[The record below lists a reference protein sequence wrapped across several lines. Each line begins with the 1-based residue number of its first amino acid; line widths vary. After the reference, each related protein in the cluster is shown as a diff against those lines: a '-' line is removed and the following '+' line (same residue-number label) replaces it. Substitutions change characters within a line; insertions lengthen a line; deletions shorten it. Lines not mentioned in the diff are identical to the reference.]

1 MSKKKVIKKYD
12 AKLDSKNR
20 LTIRESQ
27 FAHYS
32 VNVMDNGEIV
42 LKPRILVDPNNINA
56 NTLKT
61 IEESMGNLKKGKVG
75 KEFDPEEFD
84 WENEEA

>member
-1 MSKKKVIKKYD
+1 MAKKKVIIKYD

-42 LKPRILVDPNNINA
+42 LKPRILVDPNKINTS
-56 NTLKT
+56 TLKK
-61 IEESMGNLKKGKVG
+61 SMENLKKGKVG
-75 KEFDPEEFD
+75 KEFVPDEFD
-84 WENEEA
+84 LEKD